1 MTTIVDVRAR
11 RVWDSRGRPTVEA
24 EVQTGLGLGRA
35 IAPAGASTGA
45 GEARE
50 LRDGGSRFG
59 GRDVLLAV
67 ANVQGPI
74 RQALLGRDVGDQ
86 AGLDRALIDLDGTP
100 DKGRLGANAIVAVS
114 LACAHAAAQAAGL
127 PLWAHL
133 ARTGL
138 ASGQAPRLPLP
149 EVQIFG
155 GGAHASA
162 RVDLQDFLLVA
173 PGARSFAQALE
184 WTAEVYHA
192 AGARMARRGAGG
204 GVADEGGWWPDF
216 RGNEEAIEELT
227 RAIEDAGFSAPSEVA
242 IALDVASSQFYDG
255 RCYTLRLDGRRL
267 EREAFADLLAG
278 WVAAYPIVSV
288 EDPFADSDPE
298 GMRAFTARCGAR
310 LQIVGDDYFVTDARR
325 IRQGA
330 AEGACNAVLLKPNQ
344 IGTVTETREAWDAA
358 RAAGYGAIVSARSG
372 ETEDVSIV
380 HLAVGWGVPQLKV
393 GSFARSERMAKWNEA
408 LRIEEALGG
417 AGVLPFPAPGIYP
430 GIHAGLQPDIPPGP
444 RGA

>member
-1 MTTIVDVRAR
+1 V
-11 RVWDSRGRPTVEA
+11 P
-24 EVQTGLGLGRA
+24 Q
-35 IAPAGASTGA
+35 
-45 GEARE
+45 
-50 LRDGGSRFG
+50 
-59 GRDVLLAV
+59 
-67 ANVQGPI
+67 
-74 RQALLGRDVGDQ
+74 
-86 AGLDRALIDLDGTP
+86 
-100 DKGRLGANAIVAVS
+100 
-114 LACAHAAAQAAGL
+114 
-127 PLWAHL
+127 
-133 ARTGL
+133 
-138 ASGQAPRLPLP
+138 LPLP

-155 GGAHASA
+155 GGAHAAA

-216 RGNEEAIEELT
+216 RGNEQAIEELT
-227 RAIEDAGFSAPSEVA
+227 RAIEDTGLSAPGDVA

-267 EREAFADLLAG
+267 EREAFSDLLAG
-278 WVAAYPIVSV
+278 WIAAYPIVSV
-288 EDPFADSDPE
+288 EDPFADSDPQ
-298 GMRAFTARCGAR
+298 GMREFTARMGAR
-310 LQIVGDDYFVTDARR
+310 VQIVGDDYFVTDAQRV
-325 IRQGA
+325 RQGA

-344 IGTVTETREAWDAA
+344 IGTVTETRAAWDAA
-358 RAAGYGAIVSARSG
+358 RACGYGAIVSARSG

-417 AGVLPFPAPGIYP
+417 AGAMAFPAPGIYP
-430 GIHAGLQPDIPPGP
+430 GN
-444 RGA
+444 